1 MDVGRRRALGLCA
14 LSLWALGFRTKQL
27 VLGSWSSCRRAGLC
41 ARARSV
47 RRRRRIQCRN
57 RHWISAGRMVPARTA
72 RSLRPWYHTSPRYV
86 QNVNVT
92 NTRVSVVQVTNVYN
106 NYTVN
111 KVTNVT
117 YVNRRVNNSVTV
129 VNHDTFV
136 NARPVNRNI
145 QRVDARQL
153 ANARVT
159 PAVVR
164 NVQPNRQSFQGVAH
178 PVQYRPPQQAI
189 SRPVVATRQPV
200 VFNRPANRPNA
211 GPGGA
216 GRPTPPL

>member
-1 MDVGRRRALGLCA
+1 MSLRAGILQPPAPAGGPRRPGPLSLSTLGL
-14 LSLWALGFRTKQL
+14 
-27 VLGSWSSCRRAGLC
+27 
-41 ARARSV
+41 
-47 RRRRRIQCRN
+47 
-57 RHWISAGRMVPARTA
+57 
-72 RSLRPWYHTSPRYV
+72 SPPR
-86 QNVNVT
+86 
-92 NTRVSVVQVTNVYN
+92 RVSVVQVTNVYN

-117 YVNRRVNNSVTV
+117 YVNQRVNNSVTV
-129 VNHDTFV
+129 VHHDTFV

-164 NVQPNRQSFQGVAH
+164 NVQPSRQSFQGVAH
-178 PVQYRPPQQAI
+178 PVQYWPPQQAMN
-189 SRPVVATRQPV
+189 RQVVATRQPV

-211 GPGGA
+211 GPAGA
-216 GRPTPPL
+216 GRPTPPPVRTVRAAAAAQVQP